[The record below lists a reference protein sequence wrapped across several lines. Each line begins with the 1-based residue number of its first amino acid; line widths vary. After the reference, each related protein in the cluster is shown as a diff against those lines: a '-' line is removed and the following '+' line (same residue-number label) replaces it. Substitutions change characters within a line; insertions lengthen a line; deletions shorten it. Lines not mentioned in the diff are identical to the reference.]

1 MICTI
6 LAVQQYTTNQSC
18 FFLQELHLR
27 KKRAKEEEEKEEKLK
42 NVENTSSTAL
52 LQMKAR
58 LDAMEEVV
66 KEIAVEA
73 NKVSHSK
80 VAIKDVEQVEKE
92 KRTVV
97 DGDAKQS
104 LKTN

>member
-1 MICTI
+1 M
-6 LAVQQYTTNQSC
+6 LAIQQYTTNQSC
-18 FFLQELHLR
+18 FFLQELQLR
-27 KKRAKEEEEKEEKLK
+27 KKRAKEEEEKEEKLTD
-42 NVENTSSTAL
+42 VENTSTAL